1 MHLPLLSALLLSLAA
16 KGIAKD
22 FIDPAPP
29 RVNEPTGEAVVEPE
43 DFDRVTYFQAP
54 KSLSAGAVVAD
65 WPRFLGPDDDA
76 TSPESQLIDEF
87 PEDGPTK
94 IWELEKGSGYTSA
107 IIADDRLVLFDR
119 VGDKETVDCLEPE
132 TGRRY
137 WHAAYPVDYSD
148 RYGFSNGPRASAVID
163 SGKVY
168 TLGVTSTLSCFDL
181 ATGTLLWQRDLAS
194 EFSIADFFFGH
205 GCCPLV
211 YEGKVIVPLGTD
223 DDLSVAAF
231 DQHTGKLVWGT
242 EHEWNAGYA
251 SPIVRTLQGEPRLL
265 VFAGGESDPAFGG
278 LLCIDPDTG
287 ELFDAFPWRA
297 PKYESVNGST
307 PVACGKDRVYIS
319 DAYEIGGVMLRLN
332 AELKWEEL
340 YRLPD
345 FGLHWN
351 VPLYLGD
358 ALYGF
363 RGRNEP
369 DAWLASYDVE
379 SGEENWQTDP
389 EWTVPLPTGRDYRM
403 RYFRG
408 SFLHA
413 DGKTYAL
420 GELGSLGIFKLNPDE
435 LIELDKTQLFIAQ
448 ATWSSPV
455 VHRGLLYISQ
465 HERSIGGAPPRLICY
480 DFRRE

>member
-1 MHLPLLSALLLSLAA
+1 MHLALMGTALLSLTATSLA
-16 KGIAKD
+16 KNFA
-22 FIDPAPP
+22 DPAPP
-29 RVNEPTGEAVVEPE
+29 TVNEPSGEAITKTEE
-43 DFDRVTYFQAP
+43 FDRVTYFQDP
-54 KSLSAGAVVAD
+54 KPLSPDAVVAD
-65 WPRFLGPDDDA
+65 WPRFLGPDDDVK
-76 TSPESQLIDEF
+76 SPETHLLNEF
-87 PEDGPTK
+87 PEDGPAK
-94 IWELEKGSGYTSA
+94 VWELEKGTGYTSA

-119 VGDKETVDCLEPE
+119 IDDEETIDCLDPE
-132 TGRRY
+132 TGKRY
-137 WHAAYPVDYSD
+137 WHAAYPVTYAD
-148 RYGFSNGPRASAVID
+148 RYGFKNGPRASAVIN

-181 ATGTLLWQRDLAS
+181 ATGTLLWQRDLGS
-194 EFSIADFFFGH
+194 EFSVATFFFGH
-205 GCCPLV
+205 GSCPLV
-211 YEGKVIVPLGTD
+211 FEGKVIVPLGTD
-223 DDLSVAAF
+223 DNLSVAAF
-231 DQHTGKLVWGT
+231 DQHTGKLIWGT

-251 SPIVRTLQGEPRLL
+251 SPIVLTLQGAPRLL
-265 VFAGGESDPAFGG
+265 VYGGGESDPAIGG
-278 LLCIDPDTG
+278 LMCIDPDTG
-287 ELFDAFPWRA
+287 ELFDSFPWRA

-307 PVACGKDRVYIS
+307 PVACGDDRVYIS

-332 AELKWEEL
+332 FELKWEEV

-351 VPLYLGD
+351 APLYLGD

-379 SGEENWQTDP
+379 SGKENWRADP

-413 DGKTYAL
+413 DEKTYAL
-420 GELGSLGIFKLNPDE
+420 GELGSLGIFKLNPEE
-435 LIELDKTQLFIAQ
+435 LIELDKTQLFIARS
-448 ATWSSPV
+448 TWSSPV

-465 HERSIGGAPPRLICY
+465 HESSMDGTPPRLICY
-480 DFRRE
+480 DLRRE